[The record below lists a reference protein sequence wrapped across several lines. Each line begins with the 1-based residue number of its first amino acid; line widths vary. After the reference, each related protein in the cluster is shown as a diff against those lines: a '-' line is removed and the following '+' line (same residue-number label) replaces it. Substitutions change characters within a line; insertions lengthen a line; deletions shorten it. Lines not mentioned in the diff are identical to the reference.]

1 MKKTLLA
8 TAVALAAASS
18 AQAATVYNEDGTTLD
33 VYGNVQIGYRN
44 IKDKNGDSRDD
55 LFDNGT
61 TFGFAAQHQI
71 TNDVI
76 GYMKLEI
83 DDIDATE
90 MKTGPRQKGGDTAYI
105 GAKGSFGDVRIGS
118 FDTVMDDWIQDPLTN
133 NEYFDATDSNV
144 SGKEETDQIRY
155 MSPVMGGVQI
165 AVGANYKGDGNGDNA
180 SGSAAT
186 TFYAGVKYAVGAF
199 SIAAVYDDL
208 GYYDDALQGFDE
220 NGKPVFGDRTD
231 GDYGDRYGVNAQYTM
246 DALRLSVKYETFDA
260 DYDDGDVDFMGLG
273 ARYGYG
279 MGDVYAAYQY
289 IDPEDNSLDEMNEF
303 IVGGTYNISDAMYTW
318 AEIAKRD
325 RNEDAGDGFGV
336 GVTYMF

>member
-44 IKDKNGDSRDD
+44 IKDDAGDSRDD

-90 MKTGPRQKGGDTAYI
+90 MKTGPRQDGGDQAYI
-105 GAKGSFGDVRIGS
+105 GVKGNFGDFRIGS

-133 NEYFDATDSNV
+133 NEYFDATDSNGFANGNK
-144 SGKEETDQIRY
+144 SGSAETDQIRY
-155 MSPVMGGVQI
+155 MSPVMGGVQL
-165 AVGANYKGDGNGDNA
+165 ALGMNYKGDAESENSTN
-180 SGSAAT
+180 SSEQ
-186 TFYAGVKYAVGAF
+186 TFYGGVKYAVGAF
-199 SIAAVYDDL
+199 SVAAVYDTLGIQDDETDIVTGDDL
-208 GYYDDALQGFDE
+208 
-220 NGKPVFGDRTD
+220 
-231 GDYGDRYGVNAQYTM
+231 GDRYGVNAQYTIN
-246 DALRLSVKYETFDA
+246 ALRLSAKYEVFDA
-260 DYDDGDVDFMGLG
+260 EASNSDVTYAGIG

-279 MGDVYAAYQY
+279 MGDVYGAYQNV
-289 IDPEDNSLDEMNEF
+289 DDDSVDDKRNEF

-325 RNEDAGDGFGV
+325 RDEDAGDGFGV